1 MNERSFNI
9 GRLIAMK
16 TWFKQKL
23 NWIVMG
29 IAAVVTLSFIWTLI
43 PGFSKLPNNVDNM
56 RVAVVDRDN

>member
-1 MNERSFNI
+1 
-9 GRLIAMK
+9 MK

-29 IAAVVTLSFIWTLI
+29 IAAIVTLSFIWTLI